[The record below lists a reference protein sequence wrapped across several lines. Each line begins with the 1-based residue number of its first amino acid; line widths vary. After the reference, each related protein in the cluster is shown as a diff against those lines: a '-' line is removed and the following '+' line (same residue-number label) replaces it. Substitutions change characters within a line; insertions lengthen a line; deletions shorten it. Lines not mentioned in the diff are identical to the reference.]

1 MQLPCRHIFK
11 ARELQQQDLFSEE
24 LISDRWKLESYR
36 NHRIFTSSMYGKNE
50 STCATPAD
58 IGRIVKS
65 SKPISQSAKFRKT
78 QILTQKIATL
88 VSEKSNEE

>member
-1 MQLPCRHIFK
+1 
-11 ARELQQQDLFSEE
+11 
-24 LISDRWKLESYR
+24 
-36 NHRIFTSSMYGKNE
+36 MYGKNE

-88 VSEKSNEE
+88 VSEKSNEEYIPL